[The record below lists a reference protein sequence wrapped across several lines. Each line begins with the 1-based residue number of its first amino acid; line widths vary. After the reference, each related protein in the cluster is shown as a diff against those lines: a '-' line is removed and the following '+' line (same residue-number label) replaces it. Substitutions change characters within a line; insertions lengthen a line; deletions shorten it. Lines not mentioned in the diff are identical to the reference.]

1 MKVYF
6 YTFILHIKLDLTL
19 TQYQLLSN
27 SQWRKTSRIQLDRIT
42 ELAWNPELITEISVQ
57 IQDKLKLVIQG
68 I

>member
-1 MKVYF
+1 MKIYF
-6 YTFILHIKLDLTL
+6 YTFILPIKDNVTL
-19 TQYQLLSN
+19 TQHQLLTN
-27 SQWRKTSRIQLDRIT
+27 SQRRKTSRIQLDRIT